1 MNDSDESAAKIWVR
15 DRLGVVQCLAARP
28 GFTLMEILRDAG
40 LPIAAICG
48 GNCLCATCHIY
59 VDEAWRAQVGGPNAD
74 EAARLEESAHIAPA
88 SRLSCQIQFSTTLN
102 GLIVT
107 VAPED

>member
-1 MNDSDESAAKIWVR
+1 MNSPVDCAPNILVR
-15 DRLGVVQCLAARP
+15 DRGGVVHRLTARS

-59 VDEAWRAQVGGPNAD
+59 VDEPWLAVVGEPNAD
-74 EAARLEESAHIAPA
+74 EAAKLEEIPSATRV
-88 SRLSCQIQFSTTLN
+88 SRLACQVECSTELDGLALTL
-102 GLIVT
+102 
-107 VAPED
+107 APED

>member
-1 MNDSDESAAKIWVR
+1 MNNPGDLIPKIRVR
-15 DRLGVVQCLAARP
+15 DRLGVEQCLAARP

-59 VDEAWRAQVGGPNAD
+59 VDEAWRAKVGEPNAD
-74 EAARLEESAHIAPA
+74 EAARLEESTHVTAA
-88 SRLSCQIQFSTTLN
+88 SRLSCQIQFSTALD
-102 GLIVT
+102 GLTVT